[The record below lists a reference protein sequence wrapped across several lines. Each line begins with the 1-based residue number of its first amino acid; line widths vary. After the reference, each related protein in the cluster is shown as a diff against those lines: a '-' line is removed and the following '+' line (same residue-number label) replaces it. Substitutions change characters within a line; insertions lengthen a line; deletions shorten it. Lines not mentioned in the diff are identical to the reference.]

1 MLGRSQAGAGF
12 GQLALRRPLSRLSVR
27 SRLRLPR
34 ADRPASADQPLGP
47 LLSLYLACSSS
58 QVLRQRDGVL
68 RLIDY
73 GGAETFFRG
82 GGLDKARCYYLL
94 VVTIY

>member
-1 MLGRSQAGAGF
+1 MLRQRDGV
-12 GQLALRRPLSRLSVR
+12 PN
-27 SRLRLPR
+27 PN
-34 ADRPASADQPLGP
+34 PTPTP
-47 LLSLYLACSSS
+47 TPTPN

-82 GGLDKARCYYLL
+82 DGLDKARCYYLL
-94 VVTIY
+94 LLLLVTTIYSW